1 MALARQFGIVTV
13 HGGTAAGNIAGI
25 LIQSLSI
32 STAIEKA
39 TAKGEDGKTINVQA
53 YSKSKTLSVQGL
65 LNTDAGVTK
74 IEAGDTIVISG
85 TTFLV
90 DSAEQAESNTDFTR
104 YNLTIS
110 SEDGCV
116 PVAYS

>member
-1 MALARQFGIVTV
+1 MALERKFGIVTV
-13 HGGTAAGNIAGI
+13 HGGTAAGQIAGI
-25 LIQSLSI
+25 LIQSLSS

-39 TAKGEDGKTINVQA
+39 TAKGEDGKTVNVQA

-65 LNTDAGVTK
+65 LNIDDGIDK

-90 DSAEQAESNTDFTR
+90 DSSEQTESNTDFTR

-110 SEDGCV
+110 SEDDCT
-116 PVAYS
+116 PIAYS